1 MKIFSRRGL
10 SSALVLIPIVV
21 SLSKYDFLSSSDSY
35 PPSLSSLNCRTCV
48 QVQSAQSRLT
58 VQGLSLSTQQRR
70 RLDHHTNVGSR
81 LPLKSQARITDLSYP
96 LSNSTAR
103 NGSALSPSCPEC
115 RPQTLRHL
123 SLRRCRIPG
132 CAIERLAPHTS

>member
-1 MKIFSRRGL
+1 MKVFSRRGL

-21 SLSKYDFLSSSDSY
+21 SLSKYDFLSSSDSH
-35 PPSLSSLNCRTCV
+35 PPPLTAVPAFKFNSRKHYLLYRDYLRALS
-48 QVQSAQSRLT
+48 A
-58 VQGLSLSTQQRR
+58 QQRR

-132 CAIERLAPHTS
+132 CAIEQLAPHTS